1 MKRVV
6 VTGVGA
12 VTPLGS
18 SLESTWE
25 NLLQGK
31 SGAHQAQGFDLTG
44 LRSTVAC
51 QIPSADKPHG
61 FNPEDWLTPKEIPRV
76 DRFMLLGIAA
86 SKQAIADSGWEPSTA
101 YERNQT
107 GIYLG
112 SGIAGLQRI
121 SNNTRLLD
129 ERGPRRISPFFV
141 PGSLANLTGGHLA
154 IEYGFGGPNL
164 ALSTACSSGAHAIG
178 ESARLIQFGDAT
190 VMIAGGSEAAVSRLA
205 MAGFASARALSTQF
219 NDTPQKASRPWD
231 KDRDGFV
238 IGEGAGVLVLE
249 EYEHAKKR
257 GAKVY
262 CELTGYGMSGDA
274 HHITAPPEDG
284 DGAIRAMKRA
294 LETAQLDPSAIDY
307 INAHGTST
315 PLGDIVEIR
324 AIKSV
329 FGTHAEN
336 LAISSTKSA
345 IGHLLGAAGSV
356 EALFSIMALNENK
369 LPPTLN
375 LDCPSEGCDLNLVP
389 HQAQEKPTNHVLC
402 NSFGFGG
409 TNASLLFSA
418 LDS

>member
-1 MKRVV
+1 MKRIV
-6 VTGVGA
+6 VTGMGA

-18 SLESTWE
+18 SLKSTWE

-31 SGAHQAQGFDLTG
+31 SGAHEAQGFDLTG

-51 QIPSADKPHG
+51 QVPPAETPHG
-61 FNPEDWLTPKEIPRV
+61 FTPEDWLAPKDIPRV
-76 DRFMLLGIAA
+76 DRFILLGIAA
-86 SKQAIADSGWEPSTA
+86 AKQAIADSGWAPTNPHEL
-101 YERNQT
+101 EQT

-112 SGIAGLQRI
+112 SGIGGLQRI
-121 SNNTRLLD
+121 ANNTRILD

-141 PGSLANLTGGHLA
+141 PGSLANLTGGYLS
-154 IEYGFGGPNL
+154 IEFGFGGPNL
-164 ALSTACSSGAHAIG
+164 AVSTACSSGAHAIG
-178 ESARLIQFGDAT
+178 ESARMIQAGDAN
-190 VMIAGGSEAAVSRLA
+190 VMVAGGSEASVCRLA
-205 MAGFASARALSTQF
+205 MAGFASARALSTKF
-219 NDTPQKASRPWD
+219 NDTPEKASRPWD
-231 KDRDGFV
+231 RDRDGFV
-238 IGEGAGVLVLE
+238 IGEGGGVLILE

-257 GAKVY
+257 GAKIY
-262 CELTGYGMSGDA
+262 CELKGYGMSGDA

-284 DGAIRAMKRA
+284 SGAIRAMKRA
-294 LETAQLDPSAIDY
+294 LETAKLDPSAIDY

-324 AIKSV
+324 AIKSI
-329 FGTHAEN
+329 FGPHAEN

-356 EALFSIMALNENK
+356 EALFSILALNENIA
-369 LPPTLN
+369 PPTLN
-375 LDCPSEGCDLNLVP
+375 LDNPSDECDLNLVP
-389 HQAQEKPTNHVLC
+389 HEAQKRPINNVLT